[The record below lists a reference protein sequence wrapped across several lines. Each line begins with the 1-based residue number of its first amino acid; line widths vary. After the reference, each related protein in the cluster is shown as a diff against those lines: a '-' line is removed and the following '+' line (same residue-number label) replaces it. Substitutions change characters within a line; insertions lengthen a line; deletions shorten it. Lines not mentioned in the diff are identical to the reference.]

1 MVWTL
6 HRSVTGM
13 TAIGKYGKRIA
24 AMQGDIRLHSSF
36 FFALL
41 FDCRFSVFRRQC
53 SQGVGDMFKEYIR
66 IFFKLPVVR
75 AVLLIKKEKL
85 KICDITGIY
94 KEADK
99 VTH

>member
-1 MVWTL
+1 
-6 HRSVTGM
+6 
-13 TAIGKYGKRIA
+13 
-24 AMQGDIRLHSSF
+24 
-36 FFALL
+36 
-41 FDCRFSVFRRQC
+41 
-53 SQGVGDMFKEYIR
+53 MFKEYIR

-75 AVLLIKKEKL
+75 SVLLIKKEKL

>member
-1 MVWTL
+1 
-6 HRSVTGM
+6 
-13 TAIGKYGKRIA
+13 
-24 AMQGDIRLHSSF
+24 
-36 FFALL
+36 
-41 FDCRFSVFRRQC
+41 
-53 SQGVGDMFKEYIR
+53 MFKEYIR

>member
-1 MVWTL
+1 
-6 HRSVTGM
+6 M

-36 FFALL
+36 FLPFYLIVG
-41 FDCRFSVFRRQC
+41 FQC
-53 SQGVGDMFKEYIR
+53 SDGNALRGGWGYVQGIYSY
-66 IFFKLPVVR
+66 FFKLPVVR

>member
-1 MVWTL
+1 
-6 HRSVTGM
+6 M

-36 FFALL
+36 FLPFYLIVG
-41 FDCRFSVFRRQC
+41 FQC
-53 SQGVGDMFKEYIR
+53 SDGNALRGGGDMFKEYIR

>member
-1 MVWTL
+1 MDFAQVSNWYDGYRKIWKKNSCYARG
-6 HRSVTGM
+6 HP
-13 TAIGKYGKRIA
+13 IA
-24 AMQGDIRLHSSF
+24 QQF

-53 SQGVGDMFKEYIR
+53 SQGGGDMFKEYIR

>member
-1 MVWTL
+1 MLSGGWGYV
-6 HRSVTGM
+6 
-13 TAIGKYGKRIA
+13 
-24 AMQGDIRLHSSF
+24 QGIYS
-36 FFALL
+36 
-41 FDCRFSVFRRQC
+41 
-53 SQGVGDMFKEYIR
+53 Y
-66 IFFKLPVVR
+66 FFKLPVVR

>member
-1 MVWTL
+1 MDFAQVSNWYDGYRKIWKKNSCYARG
-6 HRSVTGM
+6 HP
-13 TAIGKYGKRIA
+13 IA
-24 AMQGDIRLHSSF
+24 QQF
-36 FFALL
+36 FLL
-41 FDCRFSVFRRQC
+41 FYLIVGFQC
-53 SQGVGDMFKEYIR
+53 SDGNALRGLGICSRNIFVF
-66 IFFKLPVVR
+66 FFKLPVVR

>member
-1 MVWTL
+1 
-6 HRSVTGM
+6 M
-13 TAIGKYGKRIA
+13 TAIGKYGKKNSCYARGHPIA
-24 AMQGDIRLHSSF
+24 QQF
-36 FFALL
+36 FFALYL
-41 FDCRFSVFRRQC
+41 IVGFQC
-53 SQGVGDMFKEYIR
+53 SDGNALRGWGYVQGIYSY
-66 IFFKLPVVR
+66 FFKLPVVR